1 MTSHPS
7 SENYLPGEKEL
18 NRGSAPGSEVVR
30 DSSETLGSHYSGGS
44 NFYDQNLRFF
54 LPYL

>member
-7 SENYLPGEKEL
+7 SGEKEL

-30 DSSETLGSHYSGGS
+30 DSSERLGSHYSLS
-44 NFYDQNLRFF
+44 EVKVNS
-54 LPYL
+54 